1 MGEWVSGWVRGVI
14 FVGVR
19 VGVVAESDCECK
31 LGAVRA
37 RDRGGAQ
44 IAMDIDLSRAGIRKW
59 ES

>member
-1 MGEWVSGWVRGVI
+1 M
-14 FVGVR
+14 GVR